1 MGSPLKGD
9 ILHCVVRDLDKKH
22 SFLETHFEWV
32 PSPPSCERVGHRN
45 MVDSVLLSERG
56 LDGSEAKPWVERDVG
71 NMDGM
76 VILHQ
81 HQGSQDSSDSG
92 SLPPTYSR
100 LPPDGHEFPE
110 DYVDPSLH
118 GFHDFAKN
126 NIHEQEYLSR
136 KSSASSTASLDRHDL
151 KMTIS
156 GKKYATIDDKKS
168 GVRAK
173 IAMFSNDNSK
183 TSQSKPTLGKFQSS
197 EDVGKVSVG
206 GSGSLTRAHT
216 HSDVRYDEGLKKQGS
231 QLSLKSLNTENRS
244 EGSGPVHKGKDFS
257 NLKPQ
262 NKSTSFRSMINVSS
276 SQDPTSPQ
284 DDKAFSVGDLTKST
298 DTLIRSHE
306 NEHVIW
312 EETST
317 NLNEKPR
324 KNPPP
329 SISNRS
335 QSLNEIGKS
344 QKVPKQHQDM
354 GTQGRSRSSNIIVP
368 SEQGRKSSMTVLIE
382 QRRRSTMSK
391 LKGLV
396 IPESVTE
403 SNSVNHSSKQKSSV
417 NEKHSVI
424 SNKVSGALPNPPWK
438 EKNNTDEFPKY
449 SPAFKRKPFTV
460 YNTKNARPLS
470 REGQNESER
479 SMSPR
484 SPQDK
489 AECRLNIQNLSKK
502 QPNEQ
507 LAYKPPIGKKN
518 SDEGLPNSPTGLKTE
533 DSDNDS
539 AVSSG
544 RSSLS
549 GRSSSPP
556 QSPKAI
562 RNELR
567 EKMQNNKNSNIDMN
581 PRVLKKN
588 SVEAINRQN
597 VINACKKSSATPIND
612 INAAFTKEELKNA
625 ELAEPPLETSSP
637 RNNRTCGRPASRS
650 SSFTIA
656 ERKKSF
662 ESQQSESSSSRRGSN
677 SSQGSLS
684 RRSSRDA
691 FETNTNSRRS
701 SREVMEEVNS
711 RRSSRVTT
719 PTGNSNYPDS
729 ILDIEEKVAYMSDV
743 VDRASS
749 ATPTERRSLSRT
761 NSIASERS
769 TYSSRSS
776 RNSSIVSEKTP
787 FARNSSIMS
796 KDSAISEDISK
807 EAEVR
812 DRKKPEEK
820 LIKKSS
826 NADTAS
832 KWSELEKKYSKGLSS
847 NSIGEKISK
856 LSKSTTEETKN
867 ERPKDL
873 AIAHKKIS
881 NGINSPSSKNFKELA
896 EKWQTIS
903 IDTPIYSPT
912 SQNPRMS
919 STLPRKSSKEKVLSS
934 PLTSPDF
941 TPSTLPRKH
950 SREKSP
956 VKSCDEVP
964 WSPPAPVKNS
974 YYQVNGET
982 EWSGFDMAAKCDLPD
997 RKFSVPAY
1005 NESAVKLRDKKD
1017 NVPSRPSS
1025 LIESSDQKDLK
1036 IFEIGNLGDNNRLML
1051 NSNSTSQSSS
1061 QADLLDSHSVTS
1073 DTPKSPLPS
1082 SSSREILDVFSNRN
1096 NRRAVS
1102 VNDIRRAFEKA
1113 EQSLDTSGTAKVS
1126 GLSPPSSSHNR
1137 MSSLD
1142 STTSEESSIPTPH
1155 FHGSVSSLTSGH
1167 GGGLRDHYGSIS
1179 SLASSTSVI
1188 SPQELQNLID
1198 EANQSLE
1205 ESGTPSHE
1213 IMVIVLHREF
1223 SGGSIGIALAGG
1235 ADYESKEIT
1244 VHKVIAGSLADRDG
1258 RIQKGDRVLS
1268 INGRSTKGV
1277 THREALSILKAP
1289 RAEVVL
1295 VLSRSRSVTPADRG
1309 HYESMMDPG
1318 YTYINHSRP
1327 PKILE
1332 SPMDSKSFMADLK
1345 FVDVPRGL
1353 PITVTLKKEGT
1364 GLGFS
1369 LEGGKDSPYGDR
1381 PMTIK
1386 KIFTGGA
1393 ADKNGVLRVGDE
1405 MLSVNN
1411 VDVTRMTRLEAWN
1424 FMKKLNDGSQVV
1436 VVRQKLDPAS
1446 KSIHREI
1453 PIVKTELVGDSN
1465 PEEKTH

>member
-231 QLSLKSLNTENRS
+231 QLSLKLNTENRS

-344 QKVPKQHQDM
+344 QKVHKQHQDM
-354 GTQGRSRSSNIIVP
+354 GTQGRSRSSNIIVQN
-368 SEQGRKSSMTVLIE
+368 EQGRKSSMTVLIE

-438 EKNNTDEFPKY
+438 EKNESDEFPKY

-625 ELAEPPLETSSP
+625 EIAEPPLETSSP

-776 RNSSIVSEKTP
+776 RNSSIVSEKPP

-812 DRKKPEEK
+812 DKKLPEEN
-820 LIKKSS
+820 LNKKSS
-826 NADTAS
+826 N
-832 KWSELEKKYSKGLSS
+832 
-847 NSIGEKISK
+847 
-856 LSKSTTEETKN
+856 TTMS
-867 ERPKDL
+867 
-873 AIAHKKIS
+873 A
-881 NGINSPSSKNFKELA
+881 NGPN
-896 EKWQTIS
+896 
-903 IDTPIYSPT
+903 
-912 SQNPRMS
+912 
-919 STLPRKSSKEKVLSS
+919 
-934 PLTSPDF
+934 
-941 TPSTLPRKH
+941 
-950 SREKSP
+950 
-956 VKSCDEVP
+956 
-964 WSPPAPVKNS
+964 
-974 YYQVNGET
+974 
-982 EWSGFDMAAKCDLPD
+982 
-997 RKFSVPAY
+997 
-1005 NESAVKLRDKKD
+1005 
-1017 NVPSRPSS
+1017 
-1025 LIESSDQKDLK
+1025 
-1036 IFEIGNLGDNNRLML
+1036 
-1051 NSNSTSQSSS
+1051 
-1061 QADLLDSHSVTS
+1061 
-1073 DTPKSPLPS
+1073 
-1082 SSSREILDVFSNRN
+1082 
-1096 NRRAVS
+1096 
-1102 VNDIRRAFEKA
+1102 
-1113 EQSLDTSGTAKVS
+1113 
-1126 GLSPPSSSHNR
+1126 
-1137 MSSLD
+1137 
-1142 STTSEESSIPTPH
+1142 
-1155 FHGSVSSLTSGH
+1155 
-1167 GGGLRDHYGSIS
+1167 
-1179 SLASSTSVI
+1179 
-1188 SPQELQNLID
+1188 
-1198 EANQSLE
+1198 
-1205 ESGTPSHE
+1205 
-1213 IMVIVLHREF
+1213 
-1223 SGGSIGIALAGG
+1223 
-1235 ADYESKEIT
+1235 
-1244 VHKVIAGSLADRDG
+1244 
-1258 RIQKGDRVLS
+1258 
-1268 INGRSTKGV
+1268 
-1277 THREALSILKAP
+1277 
-1289 RAEVVL
+1289 
-1295 VLSRSRSVTPADRG
+1295 
-1309 HYESMMDPG
+1309 
-1318 YTYINHSRP
+1318 
-1327 PKILE
+1327 
-1332 SPMDSKSFMADLK
+1332 
-1345 FVDVPRGL
+1345 
-1353 PITVTLKKEGT
+1353 
-1364 GLGFS
+1364 
-1369 LEGGKDSPYGDR
+1369 
-1381 PMTIK
+1381 
-1386 KIFTGGA
+1386 
-1393 ADKNGVLRVGDE
+1393 
-1405 MLSVNN
+1405 
-1411 VDVTRMTRLEAWN
+1411 
-1424 FMKKLNDGSQVV
+1424 
-1436 VVRQKLDPAS
+1436 
-1446 KSIHREI
+1446 
-1453 PIVKTELVGDSN
+1453 
-1465 PEEKTH
+1465 